1 MLPQMSGFV
10 RIFDK
15 SKNMNFLIKNKLL
28 LKKYSKIGDKVSNTM
43 KKTTDSEPKNIGN
56 GKMRIM

>member
-43 KKTTDSEPKNIGN
+43 KITTDSEPKNIG
-56 GKMRIM
+56 KYLK

>member
-43 KKTTDSEPKNIGN
+43 KKTTDSEPKNIG
-56 GKMRIM
+56 KYLK

>member
-1 MLPQMSGFV
+1 MSGFV

-43 KKTTDSEPKNIGN
+43 KKTTDSEPKNIG
-56 GKMRIM
+56 KYLK